1 MNSNKSPQVDWV
13 NLPSD
18 VRDVGLWDA
27 LHDGTLMS
35 VCSDLLNR
43 TVTLQFDVDYVR
55 DFNRLPEGILFAVV
69 LSGVQSVRATQSE
82 PWPGEFSVPRGASR
96 AEESRLIA
104 EYHSKWREE
113 SQSWKEFE
121 QSSGEDMEVSDAS
134 IVFGHANSVALRLAV
149 MMSSRNSFSEAFI
162 RAEGV
167 TFAVG
172 GDEVTMERFLSLGA
186 AYWEAFA
193 NRSL

>member
-1 MNSNKSPQVDWV
+1 MNSDKNAQVDWV
-13 NLPSD
+13 NLPQNAKDIS
-18 VRDVGLWDA
+18 LWHA

-35 VCSDLLNR
+35 VQSDLLNR

-55 DFNRLPEGILFAVV
+55 DFNHLPKGTLFTVV
-69 LSGVQSVRATQSE
+69 LSGVQSVRTVQSE
-82 PWPGEFSVPRGASR
+82 PWPGEFLLPPGVSR
-96 AEESRLIA
+96 AEESGLIA

-134 IVFGHANSVALRLAV
+134 MIFGDANSVALRLAV
-149 MMSSRNSFSEAFI
+149 MISTRNSFSEAFI

-167 TFAVG
+167 IFSVG
-172 GDEVTMERFLSLGA
+172 GNEVTKERFLSLGE

-193 NRSL
+193 NQSL